1 MLLACCSEI
10 YVGVEDA
17 DFPLP
22 LDADDMT
29 DLAKEGKMIPRPL
42 PSPPTCPAAV
52 QSLCSRCFE
61 QDPSKRA
68 SASELLNMVD
78 EWWTKVDV

>member
-1 MLLACCSEI
+1 MAEI
-10 YVGVEDA
+10 YVGVEDS

-29 DLAKEGKMIPRPL
+29 DLAREGRMIPRPL
-42 PSPPTCPAAV
+42 PSTVPAEV
-52 QSLCSRCFE
+52 QRLCSRCFE

-68 SASELLNMVD
+68 SARGLLKMVD
-78 EWWTKVDV
+78 EWWAKVDV